1 MRIVYLS
8 AARIPSRE
16 ANSIQVIRMCD
27 AFARNG
33 HSVTLMAIRNGTRDA
48 SEADCAYYGVQPCFE
63 LVKCWYPRV
72 SRVGPLVHAK
82 KTVQELEVRSCPD
95 VFYGRYLYNL
105 ISIAPL
111 EVPMILEVHQA
122 PPTRRAERMM
132 RRLFRCPNFV
142 RLVAISESLRR
153 EYERLFPEVDPGK
166 MLVAHDGAALWQG
179 APSDDPAIPWPGR
192 PGALQVG
199 YTGHLYSGRGIELI
213 LSLASAMPDVDFH
226 LVGGMEHDI
235 RKWRA
240 RNRLSNVL
248 FHGFVPPAD
257 VSSLAGRF
265 DIVLAPYQSR
275 VAVVGGA
282 GDTSAWMSPLKIFE
296 YMALGKAIVCSDLP
310 VLREVLTDN
319 VTALLVPPTDTDAW
333 VQAVSRLGADATLR
347 ASLGNTA
354 RQVFASRY
362 TWALRAE
369 TVLSDLS

>member
-16 ANSIQVIRMCD
+16 ANSIQVMRMCD

-48 SEADCAYYGVQPCFE
+48 SEADCAYYGVQPSFE
-63 LVKCWYPRV
+63 LVKCWYPEV
-72 SRVGPLVHAK
+72 PRVGPLVHAR
-82 KTVQELEVRSCPD
+82 KTVQEVEVRSCPD
-95 VFYGRYLYNL
+95 VFYGRYVYNL
-105 ISIAPL
+105 ISIAAL
-111 EVPMILEVHQA
+111 GVPMILEVHQA

-132 RRLFRCPNFV
+132 RRLFRCPHFV

-153 EYERLFPEVDPGK
+153 EYERLFPEVGSGR
-166 MLVAHDGAALWQG
+166 MMVAHDGASMLQEPCRDAY
-179 APSDDPAIPWPGR
+179 PMRWPGR
-192 PGALQVG
+192 AGALQVG
-199 YTGHLYSGRGIELI
+199 YTGHLYPGRGIEMI
-213 LSLASAMPDVDFH
+213 LSLAAAMPDVDFH
-226 LVGGMEHDI
+226 LIGGMEPDI
-235 RKWRA
+235 RRWRA
-240 RNRLSNVL
+240 RSHSPNVL

-257 VSSLAGRF
+257 VSSLASRF
-265 DIVLAPYQSR
+265 DILIAPYQWR

-333 VQAVSRLGADATLR
+333 VQAVSRLRADAALR
-347 ASLGNTA
+347 ASLGNAA
-354 RQVFASRY
+354 RQVFTSRY
-362 TWALRAE
+362 TWTLRAE
-369 TVLSDLS
+369 TVLSGLS